1 MEGVLFLGHQHD
13 HVERGVECVVLCTRE
28 RDQLQLSYRA
38 LEGNSHFVSAGVAIA
53 RRGQRMGNV
62 GAGIWRD
69 VEARCFAPEEG
80 GTRHPQIGNCEARS
94 GASMFTPVNFRC
106 INKIGDWLN

>member
-1 MEGVLFLGHQHD
+1 MCRFVRARTGSASASD
-13 HVERGVECVVLCTRE
+13 
-28 RDQLQLSYRA
+28 RA
-38 LEGNSHFVSAGVAIA
+38 LEGDSRFVSAVVAVA

-80 GTRHPQIGNCEARS
+80 GTRHPQTGNCGAPV
-94 GASMFTPVNFRC
+94 GASMFTQVNVRS
-106 INKIGDWLN
+106 INKFSHSPNEHSSER